1 MIWFTSDAHFGHE
14 NMLRLSDRP
23 WSTVAQMN
31 EAMVA
36 NINSKVAVDDELYIL
51 GDFSFKM
58 TVQDAY
64 ELRKSIVCKRVHL
77 LPGNHDKDW
86 TQPAVA
92 DAFIVEAPIC
102 VLKIDRQKIVL
113 SHYPMVDWQGMSH
126 GGWHLHG
133 HIHSCGGAYNKFNL
147 RQGLLR
153 YDVGVDANGYAPVS
167 LEELKLLFEQVEEP
181 VCCVK
186 WPWWVNV
193 TDDEQVER
201 DLEAYKREVVIR

>member
-1 MIWFTSDAHFGHE
+1 MIWFTSDTHFGHE

-31 EAMVA
+31 DAMVA

-92 DAFIVEAPIC
+92 DAFIVEALIC
-102 VLKIDRQKIVL
+102 VLKIDRQKNRTEPL
-113 SHYPMVDWQGMSH
+113 SHDRLAGHVARQLAFARAYPQLWRRV
-126 GGWHLHG
+126 
-133 HIHSCGGAYNKFNL
+133 
-147 RQGLLR
+147 
-153 YDVGVDANGYAPVS
+153 
-167 LEELKLLFEQVEEP
+167 
-181 VCCVK
+181 
-186 WPWWVNV
+186 
-193 TDDEQVER
+193 
-201 DLEAYKREVVIR
+201 

>member
-1 MIWFTSDAHFGHE
+1 MIWFTSDTHFGHE

-36 NINSKVAVDDELYIL
+36 NINSKVAADDELYIL

-64 ELRKSIVCKRVHL
+64 ELRKSIACKRVHL

-92 DAFIVEAPIC
+92 DAFIVEPPIC
-102 VLKIDRQKIVL
+102 VLKIDRKKNRAKPL
-113 SHYPMVDWQGMSH
+113 SHGRLAGHVARRLASSRAYPQLWRRV
-126 GGWHLHG
+126 
-133 HIHSCGGAYNKFNL
+133 
-147 RQGLLR
+147 
-153 YDVGVDANGYAPVS
+153 
-167 LEELKLLFEQVEEP
+167 
-181 VCCVK
+181 
-186 WPWWVNV
+186 
-193 TDDEQVER
+193 
-201 DLEAYKREVVIR
+201 

>member
-1 MIWFTSDAHFGHE
+1 MIWFTSDTHFGHE

-31 EAMVA
+31 DAMVA

-58 TVQDAY
+58 TVKEAY

-92 DAFIVEAPIC
+92 DAFIVEPSIC
-102 VLKIDRQKIVL
+102 MLKIDRQKIVL
-113 SHYPMVDWQGMSH
+113 SHYPMADWQGMSH
-126 GGWHLHG
+126 GSWHLHG
-133 HIHSCGGAYNKFNL
+133 HIHSCGGAYNNFNC

-153 YDVGVDANGYAPVS
+153 
-167 LEELKLLFEQVEEP
+167 
-181 VCCVK
+181 
-186 WPWWVNV
+186 
-193 TDDEQVER
+193 
-201 DLEAYKREVVIR
+201 